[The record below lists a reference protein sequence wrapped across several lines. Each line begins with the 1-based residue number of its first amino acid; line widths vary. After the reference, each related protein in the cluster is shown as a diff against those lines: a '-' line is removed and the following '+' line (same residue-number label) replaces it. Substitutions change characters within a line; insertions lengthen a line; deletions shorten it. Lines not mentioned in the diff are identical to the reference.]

1 MSDSLGGNS
10 KTLLIACIGPAKVN
24 IDETVSTLRFAST
37 TKHIKNKAVIN
48 EDAKDAL
55 LRRFQQQIAELK
67 KQLEL
72 EAEAEAEA
80 ENEVEGD
87 GMMNNGTAKGKLV

>member
-1 MSDSLGGNS
+1 M
-10 KTLLIACIGPAKVN
+10 
-24 IDETVSTLRFAST
+24 RFAST
-37 TKHIKNKAVIN
+37 TKHIKNKAIIN

-72 EAEAEAEA
+72 EAE
-80 ENEVEGD
+80 ENHANAK
-87 GMMNNGTAKGKLV
+87 MITNGHQDKSKLSIIIMCFTIHQ